1 MRIVS
6 VCCTKDHTR
15 YRRCYPGELLEDA
28 ARAGQILARGH
39 TITVSHENL
48 PRHFTCDPDLVR
60 LTLRVLVDNALKS
73 TEPGTRVQL
82 CGGSDAR
89 GVWLEVADHGRGLV
103 PGEEERFFEPHF
115 RGPRQAGTG
124 LGLSLAR
131 RITEL
136 QGGTLTGNAR
146 PDHGCVFRLWLPM
159 RSVRASDRP
168 RSAAVAR

>member
-115 RGPRQAGTG
+115 RGPRASRHGAGTVACPAHHRTAG
-124 LGLSLAR
+124 RHA
-131 RITEL
+131 
-136 QGGTLTGNAR
+136 
-146 PDHGCVFRLWLPM
+146 
-159 RSVRASDRP
+159 DRECPP
-168 RSAAVAR
+168 RSWLRVPLMVADAVRQSIRPT